1 MYQILKTYKLDIDAE
16 AKGSWDGFRCSN
28 EFFEHVIVSHTEF
41 VESTT
46 NIFTVINV
54 VFFDVA
60 ELAFALDKQVLTYL

>member
-1 MYQILKTYKLDIDAE
+1 M
-16 AKGSWDGFRCSN
+16 
-28 EFFEHVIVSHTEF
+28 SHTEF